1 MNDKNHKEDEL
12 TLELLDAIE
21 KDSAVSQRHLAN
33 HMGVALGLANSYL
46 KRCVKKG
53 FIKIKS
59 APANRYLYYITPQGF
74 TEKSRLTAKYLSNSL
89 RFYRRAGDSCKELFD
104 GCVNRGWYSVVLCGM
119 SDLAEIASIKAM
131 ESGVNIIGIFEPDVA
146 NNTLLGKA
154 ILRDVTEITADAMMV
169 TSLKDPAG
177 YYEKLSGI
185 IEKDRILVPDILNL
199 KI

>member
-53 FIKIKS
+53 YIKIKS

-74 TEKSRLTAKYLSNSL
+74 SEKSRLTAKYLSNSL
-89 RFYRRAGDSCKELFD
+89 RFYRRAGDSCKAVFD
-104 GCVNRGWYSVVLCGM
+104 TCIEQGWHDVVLCGM
-119 SDLAEIASIKAM
+119 SELAEIASIKAM
-131 ESGVNIIGIFEPDVA
+131 ECGVNIVGIYEPDTH
-146 NNTLLGKA
+146 NNRLLGKVVLQNPA
-154 ILRDVTEITADAMMV
+154 EITADALMI

-177 YYEKLSGI
+177 CHEKLSGHI
-185 IEKDRILVPDILNL
+185 AKEKILVPDILNL

>member
-1 MNDKNHKEDEL
+1 
-12 TLELLDAIE
+12 
-21 KDSAVSQRHLAN
+21 
-33 HMGVALGLANSYL
+33 L